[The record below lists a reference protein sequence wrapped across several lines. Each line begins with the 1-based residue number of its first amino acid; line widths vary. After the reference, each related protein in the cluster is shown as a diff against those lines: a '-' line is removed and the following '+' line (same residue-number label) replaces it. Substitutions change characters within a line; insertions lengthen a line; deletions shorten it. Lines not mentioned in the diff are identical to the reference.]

1 MDTFFGS
8 CHDEAMD
15 LAKNDL
21 LNLKGYFTSV
31 GMNAHA
37 CCRMHHTSPLTFLLI
52 FDLIMAFS
60 TWLPHSLQ
68 LVVLIIKT
76 PKLEKIHVQRISV
89 AQERALDGASTKHN
103 LDVI

>member
-8 CHDEAMD
+8 CHNEALD

-31 GMNAHA
+31 GMNAH
-37 CCRMHHTSPLTFLLI
+37 TSPLTFLVI

-89 AQERALDGASTKHN
+89 AQERALDGALAKHN